1 MKGLAGA
8 LLAMY
13 AFTFLLLLIWS
24 VMCWSNY
31 GYGVITCM
39 CTSLIDTYNLT
50 SAIPTAAINYN
61 RLGIKI
67 LAGQW

>member
-1 MKGLAGA
+1 MKGLAWA

-31 GYGVITCM
+31 GYG
-39 CTSLIDTYNLT
+39 
-50 SAIPTAAINYN
+50 
-61 RLGIKI
+61 
-67 LAGQW
+67 